1 MVPKI
6 LLHHPTHALST
17 RTPVPNMDIEQQR
30 QPVVDS
36 DNELEGG
43 DVQEAPQTR
52 VVDADFFNTFA
63 DDFDESDMHPT
74 A

>member
-1 MVPKI
+1 
-6 LLHHPTHALST
+6 
-17 RTPVPNMDIEQQR
+17 MDIEQHR
-30 QPVVDS
+30 QPNVDS
-36 DNELEGG
+36 DNELEGA

-63 DDFDESDMHPT
+63 DDFDESDMNLS